1 MAGDKMK
8 CLMKEK
14 EEPGYTLKEID
25 VPIPQEGELLVKC
38 LKSSICGSD
47 INLFVW
53 NDIAR
58 NIATVPFIPGHEGV
72 SEIVK
77 VGAGCP
83 EEYKVGLTVCCENH
97 FYCGTCYQCLHN
109 QQHICQNL
117 SQYGH
122 GKGTIHGGFSEYSI
136 IPTRYAYILK
146 RNLDPEIACLLEPFG
161 VSHQGVEK
169 LQPKDETVLVQG
181 CGPIGLYAV
190 SLCKYFGAK
199 KIIATDIVEERLQ
212 LAKQL
217 GADVLINGLNE
228 DLPKK
233 VMEETNNDGVGC
245 LLEASGA
252 QPLVNNCF
260 QMLRKGGTV
269 VLIGVPK
276 KALYVENVNRDIL
289 FKSLT
294 LHTVH
299 GRKIFHTWEHCERI
313 LADGKIDISATIS
326 HRFGMS
332 EWEQAF
338 EALMS
343 GKCCKIMIDPQR

>member
-1 MAGDKMK
+1 
-8 CLMKEK
+8 
-14 EEPGYTLKEID
+14 
-25 VPIPQEGELLVKC
+25 
-38 LKSSICGSD
+38 
-47 INLFVW
+47 
-53 NDIAR
+53 
-58 NIATVPFIPGHEGV
+58 
-72 SEIVK
+72 
-77 VGAGCP
+77 
-83 EEYKVGLTVCCENH
+83 
-97 FYCGTCYQCLHN
+97 
-109 QQHICQNL
+109 
-117 SQYGH
+117 
-122 GKGTIHGGFSEYSI
+122 
-136 IPTRYAYILK
+136 
-146 RNLDPEIACLLEPFG
+146 
-161 VSHQGVEK
+161 
-169 LQPKDETVLVQG
+169 
-181 CGPIGLYAV
+181 
-190 SLCKYFGAK
+190 
-199 KIIATDIVEERLQ
+199 
-212 LAKQL
+212 
-217 GADVLINGLNE
+217 
-228 DLPKK
+228 
-233 VMEETNNDGVGC
+233 MEETTNDGVGC

-276 KALYVENVNRDIL
+276 KALFVENVNRDIL